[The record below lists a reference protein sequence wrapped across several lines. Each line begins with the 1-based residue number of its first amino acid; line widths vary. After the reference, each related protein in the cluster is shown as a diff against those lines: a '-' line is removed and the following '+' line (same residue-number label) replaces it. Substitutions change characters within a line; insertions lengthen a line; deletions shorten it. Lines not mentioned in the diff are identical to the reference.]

1 MEEDESKTSRH
12 NSPVQRRCQSQ
23 ILLKSKYQT
32 SNKESSQ
39 EKSESSKRDTTD
51 SSHKECNKAKDVPEY
66 KPSEE
71 ESDSEEEDEDGVDP
85 EIKEKERKISEK
97 RILEIVHT
105 EKDVKNSNNVS
116 SSNEILESKK
126 DSEGRF

>member
-32 SNKESSQ
+32 SNKDSSL

-51 SSHKECNKAKDVPEY
+51 SSPPHKECNKSKDIPEY
-66 KPSEE
+66 KRSEE

-105 EKDVKNSNNVS
+105 EKEIKNSN
-116 SSNEILESKK
+116 NEILESKK